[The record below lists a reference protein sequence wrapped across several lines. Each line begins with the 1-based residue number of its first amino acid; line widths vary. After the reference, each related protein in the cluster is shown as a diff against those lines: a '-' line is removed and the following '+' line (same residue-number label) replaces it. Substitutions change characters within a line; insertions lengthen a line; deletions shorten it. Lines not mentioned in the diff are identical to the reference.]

1 MSEEFNNVIA
11 EMRPLLDRLLATA
24 PASRDQLR
32 GIPERGIYV
41 FYEKDQPIYVGRSN
55 RLKQRLLEH
64 GRPSSRHNSA
74 TFAFNLA
81 MEAASQGQIPLPS
94 GTRAEIENGPRF
106 SHLYNQAKAR
116 VAAMK
121 VRVVEVKNPIEQT
134 IFEVYAALALGT
146 AYNDFDTH

>member
-1 MSEEFNNVIA
+1 MSEHFNKVIA
-11 EMRPLLDRLLATA
+11 KMQPLLDQMLATA
-24 PASRDQLR
+24 SLNRDQLR

-41 FYEKDQPIYVGRSN
+41 FYENEQPIYVGRSN
-55 RLKQRLLEH
+55 RLRQRLLEH
-64 GRPSSRHNSA
+64 GQPSSRHNSA

-81 MEAASQGQIPLPS
+81 TKTATEGGNTLPDA
-94 GTRAEIENGPRF
+94 TRTEIENNPRF
-106 SHLYNQAKAR
+106 STLYRQAKGR

-121 VRVVEVKNPIEQT
+121 VRVVEVTDPIEQT